1 MNPSMELL
9 IKAGKM
15 LVASLMAVGENNSK
29 TPILQMSNSS
39 KKGIILKRIEG
50 IEMKYL
56 ISSLGAQEQNRTLRD
71 KMIDRTPRVE
81 KTCWKY
87 PQVFDKNKYKVE
99 SKKGSKSVK
108 LLIDRQGE
116 APEKQKN

>member
-56 ISSLGAQEQNRTLRD
+56 ISSLGAQE
-71 KMIDRTPRVE
+71 
-81 KTCWKY
+81 
-87 PQVFDKNKYKVE
+87 
-99 SKKGSKSVK
+99 
-108 LLIDRQGE
+108 
-116 APEKQKN
+116 